1 MARDH
6 RTLGKFHLVGIP
18 PAPRGVPQ
26 VEVTFDID
34 ANGILN
40 VSAKDTATGK
50 QQNITI
56 TASSGLTKDEI
67 DRMMKEAQAH
77 SADDTRR
84 KQEIEARNQTDSL
97 VYSTE
102 RTLAEHGGKLAE
114 GDRKTIED
122 ALNEA
127 REALK
132 GEDSERIKRAGENLT
147 KASHKLAELMYRQ
160 AQAGQAAPTP
170 DGQARPGASKEGEV
184 VDAEFEDLGDKK

>member
-1 MARDH
+1 
-6 RTLGKFHLVGIP
+6 
-18 PAPRGVPQ
+18 
-26 VEVTFDID
+26 
-34 ANGILN
+34 
-40 VSAKDTATGK
+40 
-50 QQNITI
+50 
-56 TASSGLTKDEI
+56 
-67 DRMMKEAQAH
+67 MMKEADAH

-84 KQEIEARNQTDSL
+84 KQEIETRNQTDSL

-132 GEDSERIKRAGENLT
+132 GEDYERIKRAGENLT

-160 AQAGQAAPTP
+160 AQAGQAPPPPT
-170 DGQARPGASKEGEV
+170 GRRVRARRRRARSSTPSLRTWATRNKGSHA
-184 VDAEFEDLGDKK
+184 A